1 MWKRIRITLFLPDMA
16 LSVSTLKT
24 RTLTAI
30 FFVGA
35 MAGGLFFHPVS
46 YLLLFLFLL
55 VVSWVEFAKLIDRI
69 GQCTTHP
76 YLLLGWILNGLAICL
91 LLTNASSSVGAYAL
105 RDNLLLPL
113 HLAGFVLLVGGTFSS
128 KPLVAKHW
136 WLLATGNL
144 YLTLPWALALHLYG
158 YGPLP
163 AGELFFS
170 SSAWWVVVAITT
182 MWTNDTLAYLLG
194 SMIGRRPFSKISP
207 KKTWEGTLSGIF
219 SATLLVG
226 WGLDRFM
233 EDAAFTPLAGYALV
247 FLLAVAGTL
256 GDLFESKL
264 KRLAGVKDSGRL
276 MPGHGGVLDRFDSL
290 LFALPVLYLFLRV
303 LSLNC

>member
-1 MWKRIRITLFLPDMA
+1 MA
-16 LSVSTLKT
+16 LSATILKT

-35 MAGGLFFHPVS
+35 MAGGLFLHPVS

-55 VVSWVEFAKLIDRI
+55 VASWMEYAKLIDKI
-69 GQCTTHP
+69 VPANTHP
-76 YLLLGWILNGLAICL
+76 YLLLGWILNGMALCL
-91 LLTNASSSVGAYAL
+91 LLTSASFSIGGYAL
-105 RDNLLLPL
+105 RDNLILPL
-113 HLAGFVLLVGGTFSS
+113 HLAGFILLIGGTFAS

-136 WLLATGNL
+136 WWLAAGNL

-163 AGELFFS
+163 VRDLFFS
-170 SSAWWVVVAITT
+170 SSAWWVVVTIAT

-194 SMIGRRPFSKISP
+194 SMIGRTPFSKISP
-207 KKTWEGTLSGIF
+207 KKTWEGTLSGIV

-226 WGLDRFM
+226 WGLDHFM
-233 EDAAFTPLAGYALV
+233 DDANLSPWAGYVLV

-290 LFALPVLYLFLRV
+290 LLALPVLFLFLRA
-303 LSLNC
+303 LSLKY

>member
-1 MWKRIRITLFLPDMA
+1 MA
-16 LSVSTLKT
+16 LSVSTFKT
-24 RTLTAI
+24 RTLTAL
-30 FFVGA
+30 FFVAA
-35 MAGGLFFHPVS
+35 MGLGLFLSPVS

-55 VVSWVEFAKLIDRI
+55 VVSWMEFAKLIDRI
-69 GQCTTHP
+69 GQSTTHP

-91 LLTNASSSVGAYAL
+91 LLTNASFSVGGYAL

-113 HLAGFVLLVGGTFSS
+113 HLAGFILLIGGTFAH
-128 KPLVAKHW
+128 KPLVVKHW
-136 WLLATGNL
+136 WWLAAGNL

-163 AGELFFS
+163 AGEMFFS
-170 SSAWWVVVAITT
+170 SSAWWMVVAIAT

-194 SMIGRRPFSKISP
+194 SMIGRTPFSKISP
-207 KKTWEGTLSGIF
+207 KKTWEGTLSGIV

-233 EDAAFTPLAGYALV
+233 EDADLTPGAGYVMV
-247 FLLAVAGTL
+247 FVLAVAGTL

-290 LFALPVLYLFLRV
+290 LFALPVVFLFLRA
-303 LSLNC
+303 LSLKY